1 VRMVSATRIS
11 KIVGVS
17 EEEIINKSLISFI
30 EREIR
35 LAEADIA
42 DIRERYNVISKEEL
56 YEAIKS
62 KKIASHPAWEDYIVW
77 KNKERYVEDLNRWDN
92 APDHPELHTFSKH
105 FHNGSNKDVK
115 ESKLDEDCE
124 KAIRDVLGFIR
135 RKLVEYKW
143 V

>member
-1 VRMVSATRIS
+1 MVSATRIS

-42 DIRERYNVISKEEL
+42 DIRESYNVMSKEEL

-62 KKIASHPAWEDYIVW
+62 KKIPSHPAWEDYIVW
-77 KNKERYVEDLNRWDN
+77 KNKGRYMRDLKGQ
-92 APDHPELHTFSKH
+92 AK
-105 FHNGSNKDVK
+105 
-115 ESKLDEDCE
+115 
-124 KAIRDVLGFIR
+124 FIR
-135 RKLVEYKW
+135 
-143 V
+143 

>member
-1 VRMVSATRIS
+1 MVSVTRIS

-35 LAEADIA
+35 LAEVDIA

-62 KKIASHPAWEDYIVW
+62 KRIASHPAWEDYIVW
-77 KNKERYVEDLNRWDN
+77 KNKERYVEDL
-92 APDHPELHTFSKH
+92 K
-105 FHNGSNKDVK
+105 GQVK
-115 ESKLDEDCE
+115 STK
-124 KAIRDVLGFIR
+124 
-135 RKLVEYKW
+135 
-143 V
+143 